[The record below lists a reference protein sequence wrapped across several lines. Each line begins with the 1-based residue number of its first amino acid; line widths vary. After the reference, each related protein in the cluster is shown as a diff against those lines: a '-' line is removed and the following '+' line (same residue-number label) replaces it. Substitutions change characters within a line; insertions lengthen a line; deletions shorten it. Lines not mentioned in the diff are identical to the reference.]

1 VRKVKRARIIEDYP
15 CIRADFPSSLLSN
28 TYNHLLIKD
37 LQLPSKFNLRTTYM
51 LIRLHPDSDYK
62 APEAYVDNR
71 LQLYGKK
78 SRHLDALLTEVEML
92 VRGWVKLCVRVN
104 WHPNYSL
111 VDYVNMAI
119 RYLEGLSE

>member
-1 VRKVKRARIIEDYP
+1 M
-15 CIRADFPSSLLSN
+15 
-28 TYNHLLIKD
+28 LIK
-37 LQLPSKFNLRTTYM
+37 
-51 LIRLHPDSDYK
+51 LHPDSDYK

-71 LQLYGKK
+71 LHLYGKK
-78 SRHLDALLTEVEML
+78 SRHLDEFVTEVEML

-104 WHPNYSL
+104 WDPNYGL